1 VKKKFKSP
9 KKKLLFYNI
18 NRKIRDAEDILN
30 RAVFGDDLGMSL
42 AWRKTEG
49 QEKQLETFKKVMADF
64 KTKQSQAA
72 SENGEFV
79 IWQPHQI
86 SDEALLSLRN
96 LKAKCSLCGKI

>member
-1 VKKKFKSP
+1 
-9 KKKLLFYNI
+9 LFDD
-18 NRKIRDAEDILN
+18 IRAKTVTAEDILN
-30 RAVFGDDLGMSL
+30 RAVFGSDVGMAT
-42 AWRKTEG
+42 AWRRGAPEYA
-49 QEKQLETFKKVMADF
+49 EKLETYKKVMADF

-86 SDEALLSLRN
+86 SDDSLLSLSN